1 MDLFYVAV
9 ILAFFGCTWGL
20 VFLCGRLGGGA

>member
-1 MDLFYVAV
+1 MDLFYVAGRRV
-9 ILAFFGCTWGL
+9 VFGCTWGL